1 MEPERGLLELSGSES
16 AGGSP
21 ESYSMCSMLG
31 ILSEIQTL
39 VERSNIINVSIDLL
53 FCIYL
58 SMCDTLIIVCV
69 LV

>member
-1 MEPERGLLELSGSES
+1 MEPERGLLELSGSKI

-39 VERSNIINVSIDLL
+39 VEKSNIINVSTDSVQ
-53 FCIYL
+53 FVY
-58 SMCDTLIIVCV
+58 
-69 LV
+69 